1 MTTASPPENESAAQ
15 PSRAFEADVARLL
28 HLMVHSVYSDRS
40 IFVRELVSNA
50 ADACEKLRYEA
61 LSDPSLVKEG
71 TSFAIT
77 ISADKE
83 AKTLTFTDN
92 GIGMSE
98 AEMVAALGTIASSG
112 TRAFLENLK
121 DGEGKAAPEL
131 IGQFGIGF
139 YSAFMV
145 ADNVEVFSRRAG
157 TEAAT
162 HWSSNGKGTY
172 SVAPCPLSNAPE
184 QGSRVLLHISEAA
197 AEFLEPWRIETIIR
211 EHSGAVAIPI
221 DFIEAPSQEPRRL
234 GDGAAL
240 WVKPKSSVTP
250 EDYKEFYQSLSGQF
264 DEPALTAHWRAEG
277 RHEYHALA
285 FVPGSRPLDLFDPTR
300 RSRAKLYV
308 RRVLIDADAHILP
321 GWLRFVKAVVDSS
334 DLPLN
339 VSREMIQESQVFA
352 AIRKGVTSHI
362 VADLTRLAEQEPD
375 AYGKIW
381 DNFGAVIKEGLYEDY
396 ERRDAL
402 LNLARFTTSTHGET
416 KRSLADYA
424 AALRENQTAIWYL
437 AGDDL
442 KRLKSSPQLEGFRA
456 RGIEVLLLS
465 DPIDAFWVQS
475 VTGFDGKPLKSVTQ
489 GAADIKAVPLLDGV
503 VRPEVPVNDA
513 VAALMTRMKDLLV
526 SAVSD
531 VRVSERLSDSAACL
545 VAQDQGPDRRLERML
560 AEHGQL
566 QAVTKP
572 VLEINPQHALLGKLA
587 ASSDGALVEDA
598 IWLILDEARLSDGE
612 RPDDNAAFAARLAR
626 VIGRAADSA
635 RG

>member
-1 MTTASPPENESAAQ
+1 MTTASPPENGSAAQ

-61 LSDPSLVKEG
+61 LSAPSLVKEG

-77 ISADKE
+77 ISADKD

-98 AEMVAALGTIASSG
+98 ADMVAALGTIASSG

-121 DGEGKAAPEL
+121 DGEAKAAPEL

-145 ADNVEVFSRRAG
+145 ADQVEVFSRRAG

-172 SVAPCPLSNAPE
+172 TVAPCPLSDAPE
-184 QGSRVLLHISEAA
+184 PGSRVLLHISEAA
-197 AEFLEPWRIETIIR
+197 VEFLEPWRIEAIIR

-221 DFIEAPSQEPRRL
+221 DFIEAPGQESRRL
-234 GDGAAL
+234 GEGTAL
-240 WVKPKSSVTP
+240 WVKPKASVTP
-250 EDYKEFYQSLSGQF
+250 EDYKDFYQSLSGQF

-285 FVPGSRPLDLFDPTR
+285 FVPGSRPLDLFDPAR

-362 VADLTRLAEQEPD
+362 VADLIRLAEQEPD

-402 LNLARFTTSTHGET
+402 LKLARFTTSAHGET
-416 KRSLADYA
+416 KRSLADYV

-456 RGIEVLLLS
+456 RGIEVLLLP
-465 DPIDAFWVQS
+465 DPVDAFWVQS
-475 VTGFDGKPLKSVTQ
+475 ITGFDGKPLKSVTQ
-489 GAADIKAVPLLDGV
+489 GAADIKAVPLLDGEA
-503 VRPEVPVNDA
+503 RSETPVSDA
-513 VAALMTRMKDLLV
+513 VATLMTRMKDVLA

-531 VRVSERLSDSAACL
+531 VRVSDRLSDSAACL

-566 QAVTKP
+566 PEVTRP

-587 ASSDGALVEDA
+587 ASSDSALVEDA

-626 VIGRAADSA
+626 VIGRAADGA